1 MKKCENQFTLLSY
14 REMNMVSNIF
24 ITKANKEKSLKK
36 IKFNE
41 TLDKMPIKKRLFS
54 SFMTI
59 LIISNLAS
67 ILGLAFLQKTNS
79 DYNNAL
85 INYGFAQGEIGKFGM
100 EVENIS
106 AVVRDILTTEDL
118 NEQVIA
124 KKKLE
129 KSFKVIDETLPLL
142 ESKSI
147 SKEEIENLNKIKDS
161 VEKYKTVATE
171 VTYSSTQGEKEDAI
185 NAFRVKGNVRADE
198 TIRNISTLMDTKIQ
212 VGNELAS
219 KLMVLKIISILII
232 IITLVLGIGL
242 TIFLARYLS
251 GRISNPIKE
260 MVRISKKLA
269 KGNLDIKV
277 EIKSED
283 EFGELAASFSE
294 MINTI
299 KGYIQDLAKVLGNIE
314 RGNLD
319 VVTAQNYEGNFIEMK
334 ASIDNIIISL
344 NSVFQ
349 DIKEASSQVNGGAE
363 QVSETAQT
371 LSEGAVEQTSSI
383 EELSSFIQ
391 EVSEQVHANARNAD
405 TANELSVNFTR
416 IVESSNL
423 QMIDMLKAM
432 DNIYACSSDI
442 SKIISDIDA
451 IAEQTNL
458 LALNAAIEAARAGE
472 AGKGFAVVADEV
484 RKLSAQS
491 AEAAQKTNKLIKD
504 SIHAVEEG
512 KSLADSAAK
521 NLSEVVSEV
530 NKSTE
535 VITEI
540 AAASEEQA
548 KSIEQMS
555 QRVVKIADVVYRN
568 SSTAE
573 QSAAASE
580 ELAAQ
585 AETLSSM
592 LKDFRLK
599 VSI

>member
-41 TLDKMPIKKRLFS
+41 ALDKMPIKKRLFT

-171 VTYSSTQGEKEDAI
+171 VTSSLTQGEKEDAI

-198 TIRNISTLMDTKIQ
+198 TMRNISTLKDTKIQ

-242 TIFLARYLS
+242 TIFLA
-251 GRISNPIKE
+251 
-260 MVRISKKLA
+260 
-269 KGNLDIKV
+269 
-277 EIKSED
+277 
-283 EFGELAASFSE
+283 
-294 MINTI
+294 
-299 KGYIQDLAKVLGNIE
+299 
-314 RGNLD
+314 
-319 VVTAQNYEGNFIEMK
+319 
-334 ASIDNIIISL
+334 
-344 NSVFQ
+344 
-349 DIKEASSQVNGGAE
+349 
-363 QVSETAQT
+363 
-371 LSEGAVEQTSSI
+371 
-383 EELSSFIQ
+383 
-391 EVSEQVHANARNAD
+391 
-405 TANELSVNFTR
+405 
-416 IVESSNL
+416 
-423 QMIDMLKAM
+423 LK
-432 DNIYACSSDI
+432 
-442 SKIISDIDA
+442 
-451 IAEQTNL
+451 
-458 LALNAAIEAARAGE
+458 
-472 AGKGFAVVADEV
+472 
-484 RKLSAQS
+484 
-491 AEAAQKTNKLIKD
+491 
-504 SIHAVEEG
+504 
-512 KSLADSAAK
+512 
-521 NLSEVVSEV
+521 
-530 NKSTE
+530 
-535 VITEI
+535 
-540 AAASEEQA
+540 
-548 KSIEQMS
+548 
-555 QRVVKIADVVYRN
+555 
-568 SSTAE
+568 
-573 QSAAASE
+573 
-580 ELAAQ
+580 
-585 AETLSSM
+585 
-592 LKDFRLK
+592 
-599 VSI
+599 